1 MGFNIENGVL
11 VKYTS
16 EKGVKDVVI
25 PDGVTEIG
33 RDAFSLCSSLT
44 SVTIP
49 DSVTEIGESAFFW
62 CLSLTS
68 VTIPDS
74 VTVIG
79 ENAFYECSS
88 LTSVTIPD
96 SVTEIGENAFF
107 ETPWLENQTEDFVIV
122 GNHILIAYNGK
133 HTDVTIPDSVTQI
146 GGRAFN
152 ECSSLTSVTIPDSVT
167 KIGGWAFNECSS
179 LTSVT
184 IPDSV
189 TVIGSGAFEGCSS
202 LTSVTIPDS
211 VTEIGEKA
219 FSGCS
224 SLKIFTIFGYT
235 VDNTQWDWQK
245 VTPAEIR
252 SMLISKDYSVKMD
265 HPTKYQ
271 FVARVF
277 IKDAHPEAEAY
288 IKKNISKILP
298 YFIDLDDYE
307 TVKALFESGKFVTKR
322 NIMRFQE
329 YAIAHT
335 QSGGDIQIQAYITDY
350 RNKHFP
356 DSDPLKNMKI

>member
-1 MGFNIENGVL
+1 M
-11 VKYTS
+11 
-16 EKGVKDVVI
+16 
-25 PDGVTEIG
+25 
-33 RDAFSLCSSLT
+33 
-44 SVTIP
+44 
-49 DSVTEIGESAFFW
+49 
-62 CLSLTS
+62 
-68 VTIPDS
+68 
-74 VTVIG
+74 
-79 ENAFYECSS
+79 
-88 LTSVTIPD
+88 
-96 SVTEIGENAFF
+96 
-107 ETPWLENQTEDFVIV
+107 
-122 GNHILIAYNGK
+122 IAYNGK
-133 HTDVTIPDSVTQI
+133 HTDVTIPDSVTQ
-146 GGRAFN
+146 
-152 ECSSLTSVTIPDSVT
+152 
-167 KIGGWAFNECSS
+167 IGGWAFNECSS

-189 TVIGSGAFEGCSS
+189 TEIGGWAFNECSSLVSVTIPDSVTQIGGWAFYGCSSLVSVTIPDSVTKIGSYAFYGCSS

-211 VTEIGEKA
+211 VTEIGRDA
-219 FSGCS
+219 FYGCS

-277 IKDAHPEAEAY
+277 IKDAHPDAEAY